1 VTFFV
6 AALPSA
12 QSATLTL
19 NPPDEPDDVDDV
31 DDDVA
36 VPEPLLLLLLEQ
48 PARVANTTMAPT
60 VTTTDCLFGIV
71 VVLNTRSLSVW
82 LDFGFK
88 AQGVTS

>member
-19 NPPDEPDDVDDV
+19 NPPDEPDDVDD
-31 DDDVA
+31 DVA
-36 VPEPLLLLLLEQ
+36 VPELLLLLLLEQ

-60 VTTTDCLFGIV
+60 ATTTDCLFGIV

>member
-19 NPPDEPDDVDDV
+19 DPPDDVDDV

-36 VPEPLLLLLLEQ
+36 VPELLLLLLLEQ
-48 PARVANTTMAPT
+48 PARVANTTMTPT
-60 VTTTDCLFGIV
+60 VTTADCLFWIV

-82 LDFGFK
+82 LDFGLK
-88 AQGVTS
+88 TQGVTS